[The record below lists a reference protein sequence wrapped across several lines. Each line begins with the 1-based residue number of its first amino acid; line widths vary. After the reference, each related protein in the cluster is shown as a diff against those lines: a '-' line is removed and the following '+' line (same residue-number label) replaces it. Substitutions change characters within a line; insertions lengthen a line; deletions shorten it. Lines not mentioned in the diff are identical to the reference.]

1 LGSKVA
7 GDAFVVKK
15 MRAAGIV
22 LLGHANESEDADH
35 RAVISF
41 SEGWS
46 GTHDVET
53 DNNLPF

>member
-1 LGSKVA
+1 MVDGNLALLGSKVA
-7 GDAFVVKK
+7 GDALVVKK

-35 RAVISF
+35 RAVIAF

-46 GTHDVET
+46 GK
-53 DNNLPF
+53 